1 MSDVRPLFLRNEPA
15 AVREAA
21 MKPEAVLAVL
31 NAADEWVSAQEAL
44 VAAMQVSEDTEA
56 DHQAV
61 DVAGTRLV
69 IAVMR
74 WHSSA

>member
-1 MSDVRPLFLRNEPA
+1 MSDARPLFLRNEPA
-15 AVREAA
+15 VVREAA
-21 MKPEAVLAVL
+21 TKVDVVDAVL

-56 DHQAV
+56 EHEAV
-61 DVAGTRLV
+61 DIAATRLA

-74 WHSSA
+74 WHSTA